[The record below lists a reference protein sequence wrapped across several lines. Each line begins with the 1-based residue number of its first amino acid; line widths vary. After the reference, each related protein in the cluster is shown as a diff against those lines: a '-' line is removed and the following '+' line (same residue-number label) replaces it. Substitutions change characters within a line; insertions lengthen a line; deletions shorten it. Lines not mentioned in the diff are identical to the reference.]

1 MAPTAP
7 LVPLYGKAALS
18 DLTPSLLAAL
28 GLPGHRNPLN
38 LAPVGSA
45 CLLLVDGLGWDM
57 VLDKPKHA
65 PFLAGLAGGE
75 RGRSISAGFPSSTA
89 VSIASIGT
97 GKTPGEHGIVGYT
110 MGIPGYDRAMNN
122 LRWSLH
128 GPGPHVDLRSIIV
141 PEDLQPDP
149 TSFQLAEEGG
159 VNAYTVGPREHMAS
173 GLTRAALRGAQYRPA
188 FSMGD
193 LAGETIAA
201 LKAPGRNFVYAY
213 HPDLDMTGHVRG
225 IGSHAWRLQL
235 GLVDQLAQ
243 ALAERLPRDSTL
255 VITGDHG
262 MVDVAPEDR
271 IDFDQEPTL
280 QPGVRLLGGEPRA
293 RHVYTREGAQ
303 AEVLAAWR
311 ERLGDR
317 MWVLEREDA
326 IERGWFGP
334 TVSDGARARIG
345 DVIAAAQGP
354 VGIVQP
360 SVLSVE
366 AMLVGHHGSL
376 TAAEQLVPFLT
387 VGN

>member
-1 MAPTAP
+1 MAPTTP
-7 LVPLYGKAALS
+7 LVPLYGQSALS

-28 GLPGHRNPLN
+28 GLPGHPNPLN
-38 LAPVGSA
+38 VAPVGNA
-45 CLLLVDGLGWDM
+45 CLLLVDGLGWDL
-57 VLDKPKHA
+57 VRDNAKHA
-65 PFLAGLAGGE
+65 PFLAGLAAGD

-110 MGIPGYDRAMNN
+110 MSVPGHDRAMNN

-128 GPGPHVDLRSIIV
+128 GPGPHVDLRSIVV
-141 PEDLQPDP
+141 PEDLQPDR

-159 VNAYTVGPREHMAS
+159 VNAYTIGPREHMAS
-173 GLTRAALRGAQYRPA
+173 GLTRAALRGAQYRPV

-193 LAGETIAA
+193 LAAETVAA
-201 LKAPGRNFVYAY
+201 LKAPGRSFVYAY

-225 IGSHAWRLQL
+225 VGSHAWRLQL
-235 GLVDQLAQ
+235 GLVDRLAM
-243 ALAERLPRDSTL
+243 ALAERLPQDSTL

-271 IDFDQEPTL
+271 IDFDQEPAL
-280 QPGVRLLGGEPRA
+280 QHGVRLLGGEPRA
-293 RHVYTREGAQ
+293 RHVYIRNGAQ
-303 AEVLAAWR
+303 QEVLAAWQ

-317 MWVLEREDA
+317 VWVLEREDA

-334 TVSDGARARIG
+334 TVSVGARSRIG
-345 DVIAAAQGP
+345 EVIAAAHGP

-366 AMLVGHHGSL
+366 ALLVGHHGSL
-376 TAAEQLVPFLT
+376 TAAEQLVPFLAVT
-387 VGN
+387 N

>member
-1 MAPTAP
+1 MAPIP
-7 LVPLYGKAALS
+7 LVPLYGHSALS
-18 DLTPSLLAAL
+18 DITPSLLAAL
-28 GLPGHRNPLN
+28 GLPGQPNPLN
-38 LAPVGSA
+38 VAPVGNA
-45 CLLLVDGLGWDM
+45 CLLLVDGLGWDL
-57 VLDKPKHA
+57 VLDNPKHA
-65 PFLAGLAGGE
+65 PFLAGLAAGDK
-75 RGRSISAGFPSSTA
+75 GRSISAGFPSSTA

-110 MGIPGYDRAMNN
+110 MSVPGYDRAMNN
-122 LRWSLH
+122 LRWTLH
-128 GPGPHVDLRSIIV
+128 GPGPHVDLRSIVV

-159 VNAYTVGPREHMAS
+159 VNAYAIGPREHMAS

-193 LAGETIAA
+193 LAAETITA
-201 LKAPGRNFVYAY
+201 LMAPGHSFVYAY

-225 IGSHAWRLQL
+225 VGSPAWRLQL
-235 GLVDQLAQ
+235 GLVDRLAL
-243 ALAERLPRDSTL
+243 ALAERLPQDSTL

-271 IDFDQEPTL
+271 IDFDQEPAL
-280 QPGVRLLGGEPRA
+280 QHEVRLLGGEPRA
-293 RHVYTREGAQ
+293 RHVYTRDGAEP
-303 AEVLAAWR
+303 EVLAAWS

-317 MWVLEREDA
+317 VWVVQREDA

-334 TVSDGARARIG
+334 TVTADARTRIG
-345 DVIAAAQGP
+345 EVIAAAHGP

-366 AMLVGHHGSL
+366 ALLVGHHGSL
-376 TAAEQLVPFLT
+376 TEAEQLVPFLA
-387 VGN
+387 VSN

>member
-1 MAPTAP
+1 MATTAP
-7 LVPLYGKAALS
+7 LVPLYGQSALS

-28 GLPGHRNPLN
+28 GLRGHPNPLAI
-38 LAPVGSA
+38 APVGNA
-45 CLLLVDGLGWDM
+45 CLLLVDGLGWDL
-57 VLDKPKHA
+57 VQSNAKHA
-65 PFLAGLAGGE
+65 PFLAGLAAGD
-75 RGRSISAGFPSSTA
+75 RGRSISAGFPSTTA

-128 GPGPHVDLRSIIV
+128 GPGPHVDLRSVIV
-141 PEDLQPDP
+141 PEELQPDP
-149 TSFQLAEEGG
+149 TSFQVAEEGG
-159 VNAYTVGPREHMAS
+159 VNTYTIGPREHLAS

-193 LAGETIAA
+193 LVGETIAA
-201 LKAPGRNFVYAY
+201 LKAPGRSFVYAY

-225 IGSHAWRLQL
+225 VQSHAWRLQL

-262 MVDVAPEDR
+262 MVDVPAEDR
-271 IDFDQEPTL
+271 IDFDQEPAL
-280 QPGVRLLGGEPRA
+280 QDGVRLLGGEPRA
-293 RHVYTREGAQ
+293 RHVYTRGGAQ
-303 AEVLAAWR
+303 REVLAAWT

-317 MWVLEREDA
+317 MWIVEREDA

-334 TVSDGARARIG
+334 TVTADARTRIG
-345 DVIAAAQGP
+345 DVIAAAHGP

-366 AMLVGHHGSL
+366 ALLIGHHGSL
-376 TAAEQLVPFLT
+376 TAAEQLVPFLA
-387 VGN
+387 VSN

>member
-1 MAPTAP
+1 MAPTP
-7 LVPLYGKAALS
+7 LVPLYGQSALS

-28 GLPGHRNPLN
+28 GLPGHPNPLN

-45 CLLLVDGLGWDM
+45 CLLLIDGLGWDL
-57 VLDKPKHA
+57 VRDNAKHA
-65 PFLAGLAGGE
+65 PFLAGLAEGDQ
-75 RGRSISAGFPSSTA
+75 GRSISAGFPSSTA

-110 MGIPGYDRAMNN
+110 MSVPGHDRAMNN

-128 GPGPHVDLRSIIV
+128 GPGPHVDLRSSVV
-141 PEDLQPDP
+141 PEVLQPDP
-149 TSFQLAEEGG
+149 TSFQLAEVGG
-159 VNAYTVGPREHMAS
+159 VNAYMVGPIEHKSS

-201 LKAPGRNFVYAY
+201 LRAPGRSFVYAY

-225 IGSHAWRLQL
+225 VGSHAWRLQL
-235 GLVDQLAQ
+235 GLVDRLALT
-243 ALAERLPRDSTL
+243 LAERLPQDSTL

-271 IDFDQEPTL
+271 IDFDQEPGL
-280 QPGVRLLGGEPRA
+280 QQGVRLLGGEPRA
-293 RHVYTREGAQ
+293 RHVYTRAGAQ
-303 AEVLAAWR
+303 QEVLAAWK

-317 MWVLEREDA
+317 AWVVGREDA

-334 TVSDGARARIG
+334 TVTDDARARIG
-345 DVIAAAQGP
+345 DVIAAAHGP
-354 VGIVQP
+354 VGVVQP
-360 SVLSVE
+360 SVLSIE
-366 AMLVGHHGSL
+366 ALLVGHHGSL
-376 TAAEQLVPFLT
+376 TAAEQLVPLLAVT
-387 VGN
+387 N

>member
-1 MAPTAP
+1 MALTVP
-7 LVPLYGKAALS
+7 LVPLYGQAALS

-28 GLPGHRNPLN
+28 GLSGHRNPLN
-38 LAPVGSA
+38 LAPVGNA

-57 VLDKPKHA
+57 VRDNPKQA

-110 MGIPGYDRAMNN
+110 MSVPGYDRAMNN
-122 LRWSLH
+122 LRWTLH
-128 GPGPHVDLRSIIV
+128 GPGPHVDLRSIVV

-159 VNAYTVGPREHMAS
+159 VNAYTVGPREHMTS

-193 LAGETIAA
+193 LAGEAISA
-201 LKAPGRNFVYAY
+201 LKAPGRSFVYAY

-225 IGSHAWRLQL
+225 VGSHAWRLQL

-271 IDFDQEPTL
+271 IDFDQEPAL
-280 QPGVRLLGGEPRA
+280 QPGVRLLAGEPRA
-293 RHVYTREGAQ
+293 RHVYTRNGAQ
-303 AEVLAAWR
+303 REVLAAWR
-311 ERLGDR
+311 ERLADR

-334 TVSDGARARIG
+334 TVSDAARVRIG
-345 DVIAAAQGP
+345 DVIAAARSP

-366 AMLVGHHGSL
+366 ALLVGHHGSL
-376 TAAEQLVPFLT
+376 TAAEQLVPFLSVT
-387 VGN
+387 N